1 MAGALGHYVYAL
13 VDPRTDEIFYV
24 GKGVGSRF
32 GAHEKEAMASVG
44 RSDKAARIREILAA
58 GQRPRV
64 DIIRHA
70 LADDAAALL
79 VEAAVIDALRPQ
91 LTNVVAGHGE
101 GRLPLEELKV
111 RYAAPLLGDD
121 VPPAL
126 MVRLSSWQH
135 GRLEIEPGYFR
146 SGHGWRSGMSQI
158 ELADSTRAWW
168 KISPKSARARGVE
181 HAVAVFDGITRAV
194 FHIDSW
200 FGPNSN
206 GRHGFAASPISSGDH
221 ADSYFDHVGKRL
233 PAERGSQNPVTYWPR
248 SV

>member
-1 MAGALGHYVYAL
+1 M
-13 VDPRTDEIFYV
+13 
-24 GKGVGSRF
+24 GSRF

-58 GQRPRV
+58 GERPRV

-91 LTNVVAGHGE
+91 LTNIVAGHGE

-126 MVRLSSWQH
+126 MVRLSSWQS
-135 GRLEIEPGYFR
+135 GRLEIEPGYFQ

-168 KISPKSARARGVE
+168 KISPKSGRWRGVPDGE
-181 HAVAVFDGITRAV
+181 ELRQWGDLDACPLGQEQAGRMSPPRRRGLCPEKASRHAM
-194 FHIDSW
+194 
-200 FGPNSN
+200 
-206 GRHGFAASPISSGDH
+206 GD
-221 ADSYFDHVGKRL
+221 
-233 PAERGSQNPVTYWPR
+233 
-248 SV
+248 